1 LESQNSKLIDRIF
14 DFYLIQNY
22 HYLIQLQGGHY
33 ITMNNREKPIR
44 RYMIVNHLSGKAT
57 LGTFASRYLTKFIA
71 FDVDYRDQDTARWIT
86 YKIADALDRIGVD
99 YAVSYSGGKGY
110 HVDIFPDK
118 AIGNDTARQFFDL
131 VVKSADVA
139 DIEGGQVEFRPAS
152 AQGIKLPL
160 GYHQKTGKYCGFC
173 RVEDGLRVM
182 GPAESGAYFLSL
194 KKTDHTAILD
204 AIADDEAPAYETR
217 EADDMENAIARYK
230 PLESYDQSESYT
242 LRKAAERYEKGL
254 TGPGQRHKSILLLA
268 RFMNHN
274 GIDREEA
281 EERISEWMAWQDKR
295 FYKSSPEQCA
305 KDIRECVA
313 YVYDKN
319 LTLTVEPRDLSVSFG
334 EIDAIIRKCPR
345 KNHKAITYALLI
357 HSKRWAGP
365 EGTFYA
371 TYKQIGDAAGIDPST
386 VFRNISELEA
396 LGVIEIVRRNQKIDG
411 VINAKKPNVY
421 RMTLLSDR
429 REDDKVLLFEDGN
442 AADFR
447 KCLTYF
453 YSDDELRRIIP
464 RRQYRSFLGA
474 GSS

>member
-1 LESQNSKLIDRIF
+1 
-14 DFYLIQNY
+14 
-22 HYLIQLQGGHY
+22 
-33 ITMNNREKPIR
+33 MNKREKPIR
-44 RYMIVNHLSGKAT
+44 RYMLANHLNGKAT

-71 FDVDYRDQDTARWIT
+71 FDIDYRDQDTARWIT
-86 YKIADALDRIGVD
+86 YKIADALDRLGID

-152 AQGIKLPL
+152 TQGIKLPL
-160 GYHQKTGKYCGFC
+160 GYHQKTGQFCGFC
-173 RVEDGLRVM
+173 RVEDGLSVM
-182 GPAESGAYFLSL
+182 GPADSAAYFLSI

-204 AIADDEAPAYETR
+204 AIADDEAPAYETQ

-242 LRKAAERYEKGL
+242 LRRAAERYEKGL

-274 GIDREEA
+274 GIDRKEA
-281 EERISEWMAWQDKR
+281 EQRISEWMAWQDKR
-295 FYKSSPEQCA
+295 FYTSDAEQCA

-345 KNHKAITYALLI
+345 KNQKAITYALLI

-371 TYKQIGDAAGIDPST
+371 TYKQISEAAGVDPST
-386 VFRNISELEA
+386 VFRHLSDLEE
-396 LGVIEIVRRNQKIDG
+396 LGVIEIVKRNQKIVG
-411 VINAKKPNVY
+411 VRDAKKPNVY
-421 RMTLLSDR
+421 RMTLQSGR
-429 REDDKVLLFEDGN
+429 QEDNAILHLDDGN
-442 AADFR
+442 AADFGR
-447 KCLTYF
+447 CLRFF
-453 YSDDELRRIIP
+453 YTDDELRRIIP
-464 RRQYRSFLGA
+464 RRQY
-474 GSS
+474 SSLLQASIS